1 MEKPK
6 VSIIIPFY
14 NAEKFLDRS
23 VGSVINQTY
32 SNWELICVDDLSTD
46 NTAEILKKYAQ
57 KNPKIKFFEKE
68 KRGGCAAPNM
78 NYALQHVTGDFVF
91 GLGHDDELSSDC
103 LEKMIAR
110 QIDTGAD
117 IVIPDCC
124 YTYTDDKSKNWTM
137 AGIVDCWGKTNKS
150 IDRSII
156 LTNRKAFELSLFWQI
171 HSFNL
176 IRTSIVQ
183 NHKYCEE
190 GMNGDEYSGRSFYL
204 FANRIAFSEGVY
216 YYYQHPQSITKKL
229 SVKQFDIYKS
239 LYSLEKL
246 LIENHFEY
254 VHIRNLQ
261 EKREHLYKVLL
272 KKYNKTKN
280 MLSEEEQKQIEW
292 MLNDNYQLLKKINI
306 LKYKTF
312 KDYMA
317 DLFSISNV
325 GNKKVLRILGI
336 KIRYKKK

>member
-1 MEKPK
+1 MKKPK
-6 VSIIIPFY
+6 VSVIVPFY
-14 NAEKFLDRS
+14 NSEKFLDRS

-32 SNWELICVDDLSTD
+32 SNWELICIDDLSTD
-46 NTAEILKKYAQ
+46 KTAEILKKYAQ
-57 KNPKIKFFEKE
+57 ENPKIKFFEKE
-68 KRGGCAAPNM
+68 TRGGYAAPNM
-78 NYALQHVTGDFVF
+78 NYALKHVTGDFVL
-91 GLGHDDELSSDC
+91 GLGHDDEISPDC
-103 LEKMIAR
+103 LEKLIKR
-110 QIDTGAD
+110 QIETGAD
-117 IVIPDCC
+117 IVVPDCC

-171 HSFNL
+171 HAFIL

-183 NHKYCEE
+183 KYKYCEE
-190 GMNGDEYSGRSFYL
+190 GMNGDEYSLRLFYL
-204 FANRIAFSEGVY
+204 NANKIAFCDGIY
-216 YYYQHPQSITKKL
+216 YYWQMSSSITKKL
-229 SVKQFDIYKS
+229 SPKLWDIYKT
-239 LYSLEKL
+239 LYLLEKL

-254 VHIRNLQ
+254 VHIRNVQ

-272 KKYNKTKN
+272 KKYNRSKN
-280 MLSEEEQKQIEW
+280 ELSKEEQKQIEW
-292 MLNDNYQLLKKINI
+292 LLNDNYQLLKKINI

-336 KIRYKKK
+336 KIRYK